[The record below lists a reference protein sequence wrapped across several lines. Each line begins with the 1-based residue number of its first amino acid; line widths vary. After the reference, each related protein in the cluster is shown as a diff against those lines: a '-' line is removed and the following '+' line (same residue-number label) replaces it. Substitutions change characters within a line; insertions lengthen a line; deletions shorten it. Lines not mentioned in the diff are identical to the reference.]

1 MAFVGVRGVGRGNCP
16 ARAHVRL
23 ATGGEG
29 CLMLYIVGAILCVL
43 LLLYLFAAMLKPEVF

>member
-16 ARAHVRL
+16 ACAHVRL